1 MKVLFLISDAN
12 ARGGTEI
19 LAYHLLDEMREIGID
34 CWLLSRWQ
42 FKGND
47 SRVLSLN
54 AEEYSE
60 YIATNNSIL
69 DKLLG
74 RRLSDAILR
83 KAIKRI
89 AKEKQIDWVVNHTY
103 DLIGTLP
110 TDGDFKT
117 AQVFNWSVN
126 GYEETVRSAS
136 ENKGGLQSFISACV
150 LQRKFKRWHFAMLKL
165 TRLIMLTEAAVGEI
179 QNLLPSI
186 LPQQMVVIPDPIMQ
200 TSTALEISSLKNK
213 TLIFVGRLSQEKGVM
228 RLLRIW
234 NYIEKRVPEY
244 QLLIYGEGD
253 LRGEMMKYVEEVQLK
268 RVHMMGFCD
277 DLKSIYANADLC
289 LVTSDTEGFGMV
301 LVEAMY
307 YGVPCVSFDCP
318 ISPKEIL
325 SDAGITIPCFNE
337 EVYADTVVSLLRDEN
352 KLRALQQKAV
362 IRASDFYSNKIVDK
376 WVKMFND
383 KE

>member
-89 AKEKQIDWVVNHTY
+89 SKEKQIDWVVNNTY

-110 TDGDFKT
+110 TGEDFKT

-234 NYIEKRVPEY
+234 NHIEKRVPEY

-337 EVYADTVVSLLRDEN
+337 EVYADTVVSLLSDEN